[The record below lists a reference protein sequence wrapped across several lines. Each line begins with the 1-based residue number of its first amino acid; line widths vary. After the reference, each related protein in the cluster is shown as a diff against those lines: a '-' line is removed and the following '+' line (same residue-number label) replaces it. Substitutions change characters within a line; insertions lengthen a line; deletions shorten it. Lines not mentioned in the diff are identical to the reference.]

1 MLEQYQ
7 QRAARLVPHGR
18 VRWLLLAVVAVG
30 LLVAPFVGS
39 QFVLSFLLGSFVFM
53 SLAIGFNIIA
63 GYAGQFSLGHVLF
76 YGIGGYAAVF
86 SVSEFGLHWLVAV
99 VFATVVSVVAAA
111 AIGYVTLRLHGLF
124 FAFGTL
130 GAAEF
135 VRRLA
140 LNVDALG
147 GGRGL
152 IVSASAL
159 GYSAE
164 KFYYAALAVLA
175 LGVALNVFIDRSLFG
190 TRLEAIRD
198 DKPKAATVGTNTWL
212 YKNLAFVLSAV
223 VPAAAGAI
231 HAFYLLSVEPNS
243 AFSANASIT
252 MQLMVILGGLGTVFG
267 PLVGGAVFY
276 AVREYASYTFPQLH
290 FIVTGGL
297 LILLI
302 LYMPQGIVPTLEDRL
317 P

>member
-1 MLEQYQ
+1 MLEQYVG
-7 QRAARLVPHGR
+7 RVGRVVPHGR
-18 VRWLLLAVVAVG
+18 VRWVLLGVVA
-30 LLVAPFVGS
+30 LALVAVPFVGD
-39 QFVLSFLLGSFVFM
+39 QFVISFLVGSFVFM
-53 SLAIGFNIIA
+53 SLAIGFNVIA

-86 SVSEFGLHWLVAV
+86 GVSELGLHWLVAV
-99 VFATVVSVVAAA
+99 VFATGVSAVAAG

-135 VRRLA
+135 TRRLA
-140 LNVDALG
+140 LNVDTFG
-147 GGRGL
+147 GGRGM
-152 IVSASAL
+152 VVPASAL
-159 GYSAE
+159 GYSTE

-175 LGVALNVFIDRSLFG
+175 LGVALNVFVDRSLFG

-198 DKPKAATVGTNTWL
+198 DKAKAATVGTNTWL

-223 VPAAAGAI
+223 VPAAAGAV
-231 HAFYLLSVEPNS
+231 HAFFLLSVEPNS

-297 LILLI
+297 LIVLI
-302 LYMPQGIVPTLEDRL
+302 LYMPGGIVKELEDRL
-317 P
+317 S